1 MYDSRSSEFM
11 LTFGGAVVKRILLV
25 SPNRG
30 SDFANPQRTGQTQRV
45 ESPLALL
52 PPLDLATISAL
63 TPSDYEV
70 RIWDEAVHGEI
81 DDSTDLGGD
90 WDVGGVTGYQTHIVR
105 MNRIGRVLK
114 KRGMM
119 TIVGGP
125 GVSGAPERCRG
136 QFDVVF
142 IGEAEYTWP
151 RFLDDWRRGESLPEY
166 RQVQR
171 PDINDSPI
179 PRWDGFENMARD
191 YLMGPVQTTRGCPF
205 DCEFC
210 DVIHLF
216 GRNPRHKSID
226 TLLQEVTNLNKLGV
240 RKIFFCDDNFIG
252 EPRYAREFLKALIP
266 VNNSFDRPIGFVTQ
280 LTLNLARDDELLELM
295 ADANFGPVQVGVES
309 PRQESLREA
318 NKPQNYKH
326 NVADDVRKIQSYG
339 IPIKANMIVGFDHDD
354 RDIFRETFDFLQ
366 DVYTPNASLSILKAF
381 PGTPLLARMLK
392 DGRVINNVEDHDTGH
407 AMAGTNLIP
416 KQMSRIELFEGF
428 RWLHENHRNW
438 DNFAARVKGMLKG
451 IKRVPKVPQKGA
463 PDPAKAALFR
473 RFIMA
478 MEDNARRA
486 VLDIMD
492 TVEKQAP
499 YMREKIASMII
510 HQAGLYRALP
520 YLIKG
525 LENRI
530 EIESQPGFVPEIIRT
545 LPTIPNAFRPA
556 HRKLFPGTFQNI
568 YNGLEDKSLATE
580 CLIRVWKDFLI
591 RWAVTFEQVEDF
603 HLEHLREL
611 CDRYLDQANSGQ
623 IQNTHVAADVLELDD
638 VAIRRLGEEILV
650 SVEQDLRGVFM
661 PPAPAASAPVS
672 LTVGASAN

>member
-1 MYDSRSSEFM
+1 M
-11 LTFGGAVVKRILLV
+11 KRILLV

-30 SDFANPQRTGQTQRV
+30 SDFANPQRTGRSERV

-81 DDSTDLGGD
+81 DDTTDLGGD
-90 WDVGGVTGYQTHIVR
+90 WDLGGVTGYQTHIVR

-151 RFLDDWRRGESLPEY
+151 RFLDDWRKGEQLPEY

-179 PRWDGFENMARD
+179 PRWGGFENMARD

-226 TLLQEVTNLNKLGV
+226 TLLQEVVNLNQLGV

-252 EPRYAREFLKALIP
+252 EPRYAKEFLKALIP
-266 VNNSFDRPIGFVTQ
+266 VNNSFERPIGFVTQ
-280 LTLNLARDDELLELM
+280 LTLNLARDEELLELM
-295 ADANFGPVQVGVES
+295 ADANFGPVQIGVES

-318 NKPQNYKH
+318 NKPQNYKY
-326 NVADDVRKIQSYG
+326 NIADDVRKIQSYG

-354 RDIFRETFDFLQ
+354 RDIFQETFDFLQ
-366 DVYTPNASLSILKAF
+366 DVCTPNASLSILKAF

-407 AMAGTNLIP
+407 AMSGTNLIP
-416 KQMSRIELFEGF
+416 KQMTRIELFAGF

-451 IKRVPKVPQKGA
+451 ITRVPKVPQKGA
-463 PDPAKAALFR
+463 PSPEKAALFR
-473 RFIMA
+473 RFVMA

-520 YLIKG
+520 WLLKG
-525 LENRI
+525 LDDRI
-530 EIESQPGFVPEIIRT
+530 RIESQAGFAPEIIRT

-556 HRKLFPGTFQNI
+556 HRRLFPQTFQAV
-568 YNGLEDKSLATE
+568 YDGLDDKRLATE

-591 RWAVTFEQVEDF
+591 RWTATFEKIEDF
-603 HLEHLREL
+603 HHEHLREL
-611 CDRYLDQANSGQ
+611 CNRYLEQANSGQ

-638 VAIRRLGEEILV
+638 VAVRRLGEEILV

-661 PPAPAASAPVS
+661 PATPATPAAPVA
-672 LTVGASAN
+672 LTVGAGVN